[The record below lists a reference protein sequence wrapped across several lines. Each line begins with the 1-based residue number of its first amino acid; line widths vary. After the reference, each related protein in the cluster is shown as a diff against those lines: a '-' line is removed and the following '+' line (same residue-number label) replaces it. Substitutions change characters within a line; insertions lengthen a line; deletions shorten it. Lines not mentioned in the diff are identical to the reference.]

1 MAGDF
6 GAGGVFGQVNASS
19 TPAASAFGAPATGAF
34 VAPAAGAFG
43 ETMTTGFG
51 SGLGKRDKARDV
63 CTGASQKRITRR
75 SGHDAQEAA
84 LVENMLAGIRAGSAH
99 CIFPEGGFITNVGAK
114 TIAPEIQSLVS
125 LDLSGNQIGCEGL
138 ESLMSTV
145 VRSTTL
151 TSLALNFNPLG
162 DEGATILGDALKINR
177 SLTQLTIYHCDIGVS
192 GLNALAQG
200 LEVNTKI
207 LSLPHFV
214 PRLKTKAMAVTSS
227 ARSMTV
233 LELRHELDSWG
244 LDTDGLRDVLLPR
257 MQDVL
262 DRFSTP
268 VASIK
273 KSLARNERIVVEEK
287 LTAFTM
293 GIHAR
298 LGATSLVR
306 MLAGVSTPGEDGNSP
321 PQFDLLRSIS
331 KFVFK

>member
-1 MAGDF
+1 MRVDGSD
-6 GAGGVFGQVNASS
+6 GSVCVGVDGSVCVHRTFQC
-19 TPAASAFGAPATGAF
+19 AAVSALDI
-34 VAPAAGAFG
+34 
-43 ETMTTGFG
+43 G
-51 SGLGKRDKARDV
+51 SR
-63 CTGASQKRITRR
+63 
-75 SGHDAQEAA
+75 
-84 LVENMLAGIRAGSAH
+84 
-99 CIFPEGGFITNVGAK
+99 GFITNVGAK
-114 TIAPEIQSLVS
+114 MIAPEIQSLVS
-125 LDLSGNQIGCEGL
+125 LDLSFNQIGFEGL
-138 ESLMSTV
+138 ESLMRTIV
-145 VRSTTL
+145 HSTTL
-151 TSLALNFNPLG
+151 KSLALNYNPLG
-162 DEGATILGDALKINR
+162 DEGATILGDALKSNR
-177 SLTQLTIYHCDIGVS
+177 SLTELRIYNCDIGVS

-207 LSLPHFV
+207 LSLPYFV
-214 PRLKTKAMAVTSS
+214 PRLKTNKAKAVTSS

-233 LELRHELDSWG
+233 EELRHELDAWG

-306 MLAGVSTPGEDGNSP
+306 MLAGVSTPGQDANCP